1 LPPPSTASKISNWSL
16 VSGPVMPS
24 IRAVIFDFDGTL
36 TPLTLDFSLLRAS
49 VEELAREYVD
59 QRVIDRQRDQYIIEM
74 VHAINDEIDQG
85 TSAFR
90 GRAFKELDRLEI
102 EACRNKELY
111 PYTRGVLARL
121 RSRNMRIGII
131 TRSSV
136 PVIRIIFPDVFD
148 YVDHIVTRDDTRY
161 VKPDPRQL
169 DMAVTALGVRP
180 LDAIIVGDHPTDIAA
195 GRALGSLSAG
205 VLTGRSNA
213 GQFKD
218 AGADYIF
225 DDIRSIVGIIE
236 QHGK

>member
-1 LPPPSTASKISNWSL
+1 
-16 VSGPVMPS
+16 MPS

-36 TPLTLDFSLLRAS
+36 TPLTLEFSLLRS
-49 VEELAREYVD
+49 CVEDLAREYVD
-59 QRVIDRQRDQYIIEM
+59 QRAIDRQRDQYIIEM
-74 VHAINDEIDQG
+74 VYSINDEIDQG

-90 GRAFKELDRLEI
+90 DRAFRELDRLEI
-102 EACRNKELY
+102 EASRNKELY
-111 PYTRGVLARL
+111 PYTRGVLTRL
-121 RSRNMRIGII
+121 KSRDVRIGII

-136 PVIRIIFPDVFD
+136 PVIHTIFPDVFD
-148 YVDHIVTRDDTRY
+148 YIDHIVTRDDTRY

-169 DMAVTALGVRP
+169 DMAVTALGVRAE
-180 LDAIIVGDHPTDIAA
+180 DAIMVGDHPTDIAA

-213 GQFKD
+213 GQFRD

-225 DDIRSIVGIIE
+225 DDIRSIVDIIE

>member
-1 LPPPSTASKISNWSL
+1 
-16 VSGPVMPS
+16 MPS

-36 TPLTLDFSLLRAS
+36 TPLTLDFSLLRSRVEDLAS
-49 VEELAREYVD
+49 EYVD

-74 VHAINDEIDQG
+74 VHAIHDEIDQG

-90 GRAFKELDRLEI
+90 DRAFRELDRLEI
-102 EACRNKELY
+102 EASRNKELY
-111 PYTRGVLARL
+111 PYTRGVLTCL
-121 RSRNMRIGII
+121 KSRGVRTGII

-136 PVIRIIFPDVFD
+136 PVIHTIFPDVFD
-148 YVDHIVTRDDTRY
+148 HIDHIVTRDDTRY

-169 DMAVTALGVRP
+169 DMAVTALGVRAE
-180 LDAIIVGDHPTDIAA
+180 DAIIVGDHPTDIAA

-213 GQFKD
+213 GQFRD

-225 DDIRSIVGIIE
+225 DDIRSIVDIIE

>member
-1 LPPPSTASKISNWSL
+1 
-16 VSGPVMPS
+16 MPS

-36 TPLTLDFSLLRAS
+36 TPLTLDFSLLRS
-49 VEELAREYVD
+49 RVEDLAREYVD
-59 QRVIDRQRDQYIIEM
+59 QRAIDRQRDQYIIEM
-74 VHAINDEIDQG
+74 VYSINDEIDQG

-90 GRAFKELDRLEI
+90 DRAFRELDRLEI
-102 EACRNKELY
+102 EASRNKDLY
-111 PYTRGVLARL
+111 PYTRGVLTRL
-121 RSRNMRIGII
+121 KSRDVRIGII

-136 PVIRIIFPDVFD
+136 PVIHTIFPDVFD
-148 YVDHIVTRDDTRY
+148 YIDHIVTRDDTRY

-169 DMAVTALGVRP
+169 DMAVTALGVRAE
-180 LDAIIVGDHPTDIAA
+180 DAIMVGDHPTDIAA

-213 GQFKD
+213 GQFRD

-225 DDIRSIVGIIE
+225 DDIRSIVDIIE